1 MIFVTEHLS
10 IDEKDLSESFVQ
22 ASGPGG
28 QNVNKVATAVSLR
41 YDLYNAAGIPWDV
54 KVRAARIAGRKVTRE
69 GAIVITAQRHRTQER
84 NRADALERLVAILK
98 EAAVPRSRASPPS
111 RRGPAR
117 PAGWTRSPAVPGSS
131 SSGEPRRTRARRAR

>member
-1 MIFVTEHLS
+1 MIRVTDTLF
-10 IDEKDLSESFVQ
+10 IDENDLTESFVQ

-54 KVRAARIAGRKVTRE
+54 KVRAARIAGRKVTRD

-84 NRADALERLVAILK
+84 NRADAVERLVDILK
-98 EAAVPRSRASPPS
+98 EAAVPPKPRVATRPTYSSKV
-111 RRGPAR
+111 RRLEGKAKR
-117 PAGWTRSPAVPGSS
+117 GSVKRNRQAPAGDD
-131 SSGEPRRTRARRAR
+131 

>member
-1 MIFVTEHLS
+1 MIRVTDTIH
-10 IDEKDLSESFVQ
+10 IDERDLSESFVQ

-84 NRADALERLVAILK
+84 NRADALERLVAILR
-98 EAAVPRSRASPPS
+98 EAAVPPKPRVATKPTYSSKVRRLEGKARRSSVKRH
-111 RRGPAR
+111 RQ
-117 PAGWTRSPAVPGSS
+117 SPADD
-131 SSGEPRRTRARRAR
+131 